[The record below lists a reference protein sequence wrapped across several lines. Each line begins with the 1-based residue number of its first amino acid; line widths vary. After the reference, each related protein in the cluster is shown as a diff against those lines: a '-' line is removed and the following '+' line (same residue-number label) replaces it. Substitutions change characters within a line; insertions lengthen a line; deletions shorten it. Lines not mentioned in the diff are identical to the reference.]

1 MGTKTSEFKTYSEYA
16 EKLPQKCMQKVKNK
30 IKYWTIK
37 FLICITVFKNYWPIN
52 YFGDV
57 FWIF

>member
-1 MGTKTSEFKTYSEYA
+1 MGTKTSEFKTCSENA

-37 FLICITVFKNYWPIN
+37 FLITVCKNYWPIN

-57 FWIF
+57 FRIS